1 MTYVC
6 FAPPLRSMTGRHS
19 GGGGQGKGPRS
30 DRDANIYLRWGLLGR
45 EWEGRVNE
53 KDAFGYWQ
61 VAAKQ
66 RGEACVKISL
76 GKLCTTLDH
85 ETLHV
90 GIRVSCHISS
100 STTNPSF
107 GLHVRSLLANVANK
121 CFIRY
126 HRTVTPHIFV

>member
-1 MTYVC
+1 M
-6 FAPPLRSMTGRHS
+6 
-19 GGGGQGKGPRS
+19 
-30 DRDANIYLRWGLLGR
+30 
-45 EWEGRVNE
+45 NE

-100 STTNPSF
+100 STTNPGRNADPDHERRKVNIILTMIMNPYSAH
-107 GLHVRSLLANVANK
+107 GTRPRSVMNDRTTHVRLRAMQ
-121 CFIRY
+121 
-126 HRTVTPHIFV
+126 TV